1 MKSDAEVIAIVNK
14 SDICSNIEL
23 NVPFRVVTVSAL
35 DGSGFDEL
43 KKMISD
49 LYVDEKLNYD
59 TTPVL
64 TNARQFAAATEA
76 KARLESALQA
86 LKSGFTQDIAGMDL
100 ELSLSALREIDG
112 RNVSEEITDRIFSRF
127 CVGK

>member
-1 MKSDAEVIAIVNK
+1 MKGLIK
-14 SDICSNIEL
+14 Y
-23 NVPFRVVTVSAL
+23 
-35 DGSGFDEL
+35 EL

-64 TNARQFAAATEA
+64 TNARQFASASEA

-100 ELSLSALREIDG
+100 ELSLSALCEIDG